1 MIKKT
6 NHNNIVKYKK
16 KWHWNIGMVLFGI
29 ILFYL
34 IVTVLMYL
42 LTQRTTSYEVRMGS
56 ILNDTAYTGMAIRE
70 ETVIHAEQS
79 GYVNYYTN
87 TNMKTKVGTKVGI
100 FTNQEVTE
108 KSLKESEKENNAKE
122 LTSDQQNRIGVLI
135 QSFSDGFSDETF
147 SDVYAFKDS
156 VQNFISNVS
165 SVSKANVLDRIV
177 EQGNGA
183 SVFTASD
190 DGIVVY
196 HTDGYESLKAK
207 DVTPG
212 MFNQA
217 DYKRKEL
224 YNNMKVSAGDPLYK
238 LVTSEDWKVVVP
250 ISDTTAKEL
259 KDKTSVRVRF
269 QKDNQTLIAG
279 LQIIEKNRQLM
290 AYLSFSSSMIRYA
303 EERFLEIELIIE
315 DETGL
320 KIPKSAVTEK
330 EFYTVPEE
338 YLTQGGNSSEKG
350 VLKQTEDGST
360 EFVPLTVYYTENN
373 MAYLSMEDLKKGDI
387 LLKPE
392 SNMVYTIQEK
402 ASLQGV
408 FNINKGYAVFE
419 QIKVLCESKDY
430 YIVASGNR
438 YSLANYDHI
447 ALNAEHVKENDI
459 ISQ

>member
-6 NHNNIVKYKK
+6 KHNNIVRYKR
-16 KWHWNIGMVLFGI
+16 KWHWNIGIVLFGI

-70 ETVIHAEQS
+70 ETVIQAEQS

-87 TNMKTKVGTKVGI
+87 TNMKTRIGTKVGI

-108 KSLKESEKENNAKE
+108 KSLKESGKERDAKE
-122 LTSDQQNRIGVLI
+122 LTSDQQNRIGVLV

-156 VQNFISNVS
+156 VQNSISNIS
-165 SVSKANVLDRIV
+165 SVSKANFLNQIV
-177 EQGNGA
+177 EKGNGA
-183 SVFTASD
+183 SAFTASD

-224 YNNMKVSAGDPLYK
+224 YNNMKVSSGDPLYK

-279 LQIIEKNRQLM
+279 LQIIEKDRQPM
-290 AYLSFSSSMIRYA
+290 AYLSFSNSMIRYA
-303 EERFLEIELIIE
+303 EERFLDIELIIE

-350 VLKQTEDGST
+350 VLKQTEDGT
-360 EFVPLTVYYTENN
+360 EFIPLTVYYTENN

-392 SNMVYTIQEK
+392 SNMVYTIQK
-402 ASLQGV
+402 KSSLQGV